1 MLILR
6 RVLLSIALLASAH
19 AQIDLALA
27 RQYFEELRQTSDIDA
42 GRTWGVSLYGP
53 IFFVDPSSRVV
64 VANRPD
70 PQSVLK
76 PNDGVWT
83 GTFPDNLNPANTAID
98 WLGVRWTMVMWPVN
112 DYRQPRERLLVHECF
127 HRIQGELGLPARDA
141 VDNHLD
147 SADGRIWLE
156 LEWRALERAL
166 REPASARKQAIADA
180 LLFRGYRRSLFPEA
194 AANENNLELNEGL
207 AEYTG
212 MKLTSEDE
220 QELTFRADRA
230 LREGASNLSFARSF
244 AYTSGP
250 AYGALLDLS
259 GRQWRKQIASV
270 GDLGKL
276 LGSSYSL
283 ENPKPSREA
292 ALAAASRY
300 EGQEVVSLET
310 RRAEERE
317 KRIAG
322 ARQKFI
328 EGPALILP
336 LTKDVNYSF
345 DPNNV
350 MGIDS
355 LNTVYPTMR
364 LVDAWGIL
372 EVTDGAWLI
381 RGANGLLVR
390 AQVPAPQS
398 ASAAPLKGD
407 GWTLTL
413 NEGWRI
419 VAAERRGD
427 FKVENAAANP

>member
-1 MLILR
+1 M
-6 RVLLSIALLASAH
+6 SCLLA
-19 AQIDLALA
+19 
-27 RQYFEELRQTSDIDA
+27 
-42 GRTWGVSLYGP
+42 
-53 IFFVDPSSRVV
+53 
-64 VANRPD
+64 
-70 PQSVLK
+70 
-76 PNDGVWT
+76 
-83 GTFPDNLNPANTAID
+83 
-98 WLGVRWTMVMWPVN
+98 
-112 DYRQPRERLLVHECF
+112 
-127 HRIQGELGLPARDA
+127 
-141 VDNHLD
+141 
-147 SADGRIWLE
+147 
-156 LEWRALERAL
+156 
-166 REPASARKQAIADA
+166 
-180 LLFRGYRRSLFPEA
+180 FPEA
-194 AANENNLELNEGL
+194 AASENNLELNEGL

-212 MKLTSEDE
+212 MKLSSEDNE
-220 QELTFRADRA
+220 ELTFRADRA
-230 LREGASNLSFARSF
+230 LREGASNLTFARSF

-276 LGSSYSL
+276 LGSSYGL
-283 ENPKPSREA
+283 EDPKPGREA
-292 ALAAASRY
+292 ALVAASRY
-300 EGQEVVSLET
+300 EGQEVVSLEK
-310 RRAEERE
+310 RRDQERE
-317 KRIAG
+317 KRIAA
-322 ARQKFI
+322 ARQKLV
-328 EGPALILP
+328 EGPVLMLP

-372 EVTDGAWLI
+372 EVSAGAWLI
-381 RGANGLLVR
+381 RGGNGQLVR

-398 ASAAPLKGD
+398 AAAAPLKGD